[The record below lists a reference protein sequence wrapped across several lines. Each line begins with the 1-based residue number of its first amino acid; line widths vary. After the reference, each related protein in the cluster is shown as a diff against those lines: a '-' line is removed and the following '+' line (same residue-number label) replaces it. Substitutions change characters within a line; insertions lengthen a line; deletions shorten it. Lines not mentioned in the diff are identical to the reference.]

1 MWLIL
6 TLCSAFF
13 LGFYDILKKVSLR
26 NNAVWP
32 VLFFGALTS
41 TFIFIPLVLLS
52 EKGVLQAGNIVYV
65 PRLTAHEHWM
75 VLLKTVIVLT
85 SWVFNYFALKHLP
98 LTIVA
103 PIRATGPLWTLI
115 GAIIIFGEQLS
126 IVRWLGLLL
135 TLFFFFRFSTIGKL
149 EGISFRNN
157 KWMWFVIIGT
167 LAGAVSALYDKHI
180 LRQVDRLGVQAW
192 FSFYQVVLLLPIL
205 WFVRRKRSTRVPFYW
220 RWTIPLIGLFLV
232 IADFLYFYAISE
244 PESLISVISALRRS
258 SVIVPFVF
266 GALMFGERNVKKK
279 AIYLS
284 GILAGIL
291 LLLLG

>member
-6 TLCSAFF
+6 TLFSAFF

-26 NNAVWP
+26 DNAVWP

-41 TFIFIPLVLLS
+41 TFIFLPLVLLS
-52 EKGVLQAGNIVYV
+52 EYGILESGDIVFV
-65 PRLTAHEHWM
+65 PRLNTREHWM
-75 VLLKTVIVLT
+75 VLLKTTIVLT

-103 PIRATGPLWTLI
+103 PVRATGPLWTLI
-115 GAIIIFGEQLS
+115 GAIVIFGEQLS
-126 IVRWLGLLL
+126 GLRWAGLLL
-135 TLFFFFRFSTIGKL
+135 TLFFFFRFSTVGKM
-149 EGISFRNN
+149 EGLSFRKN

-180 LRQVDRLGVQAW
+180 LRQVDRVAVQAW
-192 FSFYQVVLLLPIL
+192 FSFYQVVLLLPVL
-205 WFVRRKRSTRVPFYW
+205 WFVRRKRPSRTPFFW

-266 GALMFGERNVKKK
+266 GALMFGEKNVKKK
-279 AIYLS
+279 ALYLG
-284 GILAGIL
+284 GILIGIA

>member
-6 TLCSAFF
+6 TLASAFF
-13 LGFYDILKKVSLR
+13 LGFYDILKKVSLKE
-26 NNAVWP
+26 NAVWP

-41 TFIFIPLVLLS
+41 SIIFLPLLILS
-52 EKGVLQAGNIVYV
+52 NQGVLEAGDMVYV
-65 PRLTAHEHWM
+65 PPMTAREHWM
-75 VLLKTVIVLT
+75 VLLKTAIVLT

-103 PIRATGPLWTLI
+103 PVRATGPLWTLI
-115 GAIIIFGEQLS
+115 GAIIIFGEQLNFFQWS
-126 IVRWLGLLL
+126 GLFL
-135 TLFFFFRFSTIGKL
+135 TLCFFFRFSTVRKL
-149 EGISFRNN
+149 EGLSFRNN

-180 LRQVDRLGVQAW
+180 LRQMDRVAVQAW
-192 FSFYQVVLLLPIL
+192 FSFYQVAMLLPIL
-205 WFVRRKRSTRVPFYW
+205 WIVRRKRPSRSPFFW

-232 IADFLYFYAISE
+232 IADFFYFYAISE

-266 GALMFGERNVKKK
+266 GALMYGEKNVKKK
-279 AIYLS
+279 AVYLG
-284 GILAGIL
+284 GILVGIV

>member
-6 TLCSAFF
+6 TLGSAFF

-26 NNAVWP
+26 ENAVWP

-41 TFIFIPLVLLS
+41 TLIFIPLLILS
-52 EKGVLQAGNIVYV
+52 EQGVLQAGDMVYV
-65 PRLTAHEHWM
+65 PRLTPREHWM
-75 VLLKTVIVLT
+75 VLLKTSIVLT

-126 IVRWLGLLL
+126 GLRWLGLLL
-135 TLFFFFRFSTIGKL
+135 TLFFFFRFSTVGKL
-149 EGISFRNN
+149 EGLSFRNN

-167 LAGAVSALYDKHI
+167 LAGAVSGLYDKHI
-180 LRQVDRLGVQAW
+180 LRQIDRVAVQAW
-192 FSFYQVVLLLPIL
+192 FSFYQVILLLPIL
-205 WFVRRKRSTRVPFYW
+205 WFVRRKRAARDRFYW
-220 RWTIPLIGLFLV
+220 RWSIPLIGLFLV
-232 IADFLYFYAISE
+232 VADFLYFYALSE
-244 PESLISVISALRRS
+244 PESLISVVSALRRA

-266 GALMFGERNVKKK
+266 GALMFGEQNVKRK
-279 AIYLS
+279 AIYL
-284 GILAGIL
+284 AGIMVGIV

>member
-6 TLCSAFF
+6 TLGSAFF
-13 LGFYDILKKVSLR
+13 LGFYDILKKISL
-26 NNAVWP
+26 NANAVWP

-41 TFIFIPLVLLS
+41 TIIFIPLVWLS
-52 EKGVLQAGNIVYV
+52 EQDVLQAGDMVYV
-65 PRLTAHEHWM
+65 PRLTAREHWM
-75 VLLKTVIVLT
+75 VLLKTSIVLT

-103 PIRATGPLWTLI
+103 PIRATGPLWTLV

-126 IVRWLGLLL
+126 VLRWLGLLL

-149 EGISFRNN
+149 EGLSFRNN

-180 LRQVDRLGVQAW
+180 LRQIDRVAVQAW

-205 WFVRRKRSTRVPFYW
+205 WFVRRKRPSRVPFQW
-220 RWTIPLIGLFLV
+220 RWTIPFIGLFLV
-232 IADFLYFYAISE
+232 IADFFYFYAISE
-244 PESLISVISALRRS
+244 PDSLISVISALRRS

-266 GALMFGERNVKKK
+266 GALMFGEKNVKKK
-279 AIYLS
+279 AVYLG
-284 GILAGIL
+284 GILVGIVL
-291 LLLLG
+291 LLMG